1 MKYPEI
7 QQIIDTMETA
17 GYDYKSEIAGIQ
29 TAIVTLGSGA
39 SLGLNAH
46 VKAMILSL
54 LSNEGGWEVKIQPKL
69 SQIENVFCGYD
80 REKIK
85 TKSEQEMLDEILAL
99 RAGNRQIKRQIKS
112 IKENIAKLEQID
124 RECQKVGGID
134 CYYSTVDKYELLD
147 KLSNPKSSYKLKA
160 MGIPLVCEYL
170 KGVGVKVIKPDR
182 HVCRILGRLNYSKRC
197 PAGEI
202 ESLRICD
209 QIATEMKLSHAMVDT
224 ILWQYCADHKFEVCT
239 DKPKCSQC
247 GVYNCPSRT
256 CPSLV

>member
-7 QQIIDTMETA
+7 LQIIDTMENA

-29 TAIVTLGSGA
+29 TAIVTLRSGV

-69 SQIENVFCGYD
+69 TQIENVFCGYD
-80 REKIK
+80 RSKIK
-85 TKSEQEMLDEILAL
+85 AKSEQEMLEEILTL
-99 RAGNRQIKRQIKS
+99 RAGNRQIKRQIES
-112 IKENIAKLEQID
+112 IKDNIATLERID
-124 RECQKVGGID
+124 RDFGGID
-134 CYYSTVDKYELLD
+134 NYYSVVDKYDLID
-147 KLSNPKSSYKLKA
+147 MLSKGTSNYKLKT
-160 MGIPLVCEYL
+160 MGVALVCEYL

-182 HVCRILGRLNYSKRC
+182 HVCRILGRLNYSKHC

-209 QIATEMKLSHAMVDT
+209 QIATEMNLSHAMVDT
-224 ILWQYCADHKFEVCT
+224 ILWQYCADHKFEVCV
-239 DKPKCSQC
+239 DKPKCAQC
-247 GVYNCPSRT
+247 GVYKCPSRT